1 VNNFQY
7 QERQVSKNLK
17 YSIVDGLAYS
27 AMLKY
32 SIVDGLAYSAMHYG
46 AIPVVRRTGGLAE
59 TVLDCSSELS
69 TGVLVSSLGAMT
81 KMIY

>member
-7 QERQVSKNLK
+7 QERQVSKN
-17 YSIVDGLAYS
+17 
-27 AMLKY
+27 LKY

-59 TVLDCSSELS
+59 TVLIALQSYQP
-69 TGVLVSSLGAMT
+69 VSWSHLWGL
-81 KMIY
+81 